1 MNPISKDQLCW
12 VLVRLIGVFFLYQT
26 GAGAFALFSMFS
38 MMGNLG
44 SVNPGSPFGSG
55 SGVLGPLFLV
65 TAFYG
70 AMAFY
75 GLLGG
80 ETLHRLLMSESPSHP
95 DETSRRKDHRPAV
108 PIEPVDPVTTL
119 TEGETARFREWL
131 SENPEHTGRLKEDQ
145 IALFRDAQQRGELS

>member
-26 GAGAFALFSMFS
+26 VVGIFALFSTFS

-44 SVNPGSPFGSG
+44 SVNPGNPFGRG
-55 SGVLGPLFLV
+55 SGVLVPLFLV

-80 ETLHRLLMSESPSHP
+80 ATLHRVLMSESPSHP
-95 DETSRRKDHRPAV
+95 DEISRRKDPRPAV

-131 SENPEHTGRLKEDQ
+131 SENPGLTGRLKEDQ
-145 IALFRDAQQRGELS
+145 IALFRDAQKRGELS

>member
-1 MNPISKDQLCW
+1 MNPISKGQLCW

-26 GAGAFALFSMFS
+26 VVGVFQFFAAFS

-44 SVNPGSPFGSG
+44 SVNPGNPFGKG

-80 ETLHRLLMSESPSHP
+80 ATLHRLLMSESPSHP
-95 DETSRRKDHRPAV
+95 DETSRKRDHRPAI

-119 TEGETARFREWL
+119 TESDSERFREWL
-131 SENPEHTGRLKEDQ
+131 SKNPELKGRLKEDQ
-145 IALFRDAQQRGELS
+145 IALFRDARQSGDLS